1 MHIIKNDNSF
11 SLVCDNGYII
21 ATTCEPAESARET
34 LHEAEETA
42 EKQAREFWRDL
53 RGTYGYNPDG
63 KDTHGTININSVVQ
77 KMKIS
82 ADDAERFLWVCTD
95 MGLTDRQG
103 GGWVI

>member
-1 MHIIKNDNSF
+1 MHIIKNLNNSF
-11 SLVCDNGYII
+11 TLVCDNGYPIVNV
-21 ATTCEPAESARET
+21 PAGASVREI
-34 LHEAEETA
+34 LRIEKEKA
-42 EKQAREFWRDL
+42 EKQSREFWRDL

-63 KDTHGTININSVVQ
+63 KDTHGTININGVRQ

-82 ADDAERFLWVCTD
+82 ADDAERFLWICTD